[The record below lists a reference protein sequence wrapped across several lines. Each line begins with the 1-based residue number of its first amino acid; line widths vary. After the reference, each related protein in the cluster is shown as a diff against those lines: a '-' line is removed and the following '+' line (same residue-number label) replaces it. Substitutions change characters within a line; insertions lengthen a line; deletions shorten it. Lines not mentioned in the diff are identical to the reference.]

1 MPDFHKCSKEM
12 IKSIYKV
19 FGFITACKEGF
30 FNYYGS
36 EIAEYEH
43 LYYFS
48 RAFIYRDFSL
58 LKYLLSLKENAEF
71 LQFNNILRLCQVKD
85 SFKPIEDYILK
96 GDKISS
102 PDIWLRLIK
111 NI

>member
-1 MPDFHKCSKEM
+1 MPDFQKCSKEM

-43 LYYFS
+43 LYY
-48 RAFIYRDFSL
+48 
-58 LKYLLSLKENAEF
+58 
-71 LQFNNILRLCQVKD
+71 
-85 SFKPIEDYILK
+85 
-96 GDKISS
+96 
-102 PDIWLRLIK
+102 
-111 NI
+111 